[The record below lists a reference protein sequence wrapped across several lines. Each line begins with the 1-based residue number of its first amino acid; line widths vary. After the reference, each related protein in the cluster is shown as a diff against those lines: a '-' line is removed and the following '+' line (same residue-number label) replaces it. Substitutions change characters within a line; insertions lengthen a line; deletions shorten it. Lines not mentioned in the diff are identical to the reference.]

1 MARLSSGWDGCRSI
15 ASPAAAASEP
25 ISRLGLNDGYDTI
38 ARIPPVSG
46 SSATT
51 APRRVPSAAAAVV
64 CRSLSMVSRRPW
76 GRRSPPSMAL
86 RTPEM
91 VESRSETRSSE
102 RLSSKPVLPNSTVE

>member
-1 MARLSSGWDGCRSI
+1 M
-15 ASPAAAASEP
+15 P

-38 ARIPPVSG
+38 ARIAARLRIERHHRPPQG
-46 SSATT
+46 S
-51 APRRVPSAAAAVV
+51 PSAAAAVV

-102 RLSSKPVLPNSTVE
+102 RLASKPVLPNSTVE